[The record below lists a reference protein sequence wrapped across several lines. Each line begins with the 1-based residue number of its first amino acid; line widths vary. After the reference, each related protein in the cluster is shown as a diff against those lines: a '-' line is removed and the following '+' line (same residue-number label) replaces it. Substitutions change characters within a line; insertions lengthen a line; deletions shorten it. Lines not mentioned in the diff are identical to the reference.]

1 MNAIRAPRRRPA
13 PRRSPRRRS
22 SRGFAMMTVVFVL
35 VIMVGAAAALSTW
48 GARNDHLS
56 ALSVRESRAA
66 AAARAGLQWGAWHVR
81 DPRGTLF
88 AGAATMPSCFATKT
102 FSSGAGSALP
112 APLDE
117 FDVQVSCSR
126 SPTSGAYQED
136 QRSVVVFTLT
146 ATAVAGAAN
155 GPERVER
162 RAEMRIEACKDPAGV
177 APTWAC

>member
-1 MNAIRAPRRRPA
+1 MSAIRRPSPPA
-13 PRRSPRRRS
+13 PCGPGPGRAPQ
-22 SRGFAMMTVVFVL
+22 RGFAMMTVIFVL

-56 ALSVRESRAA
+56 ALAVRESRAA
-66 AAARAGLQWGAWHVR
+66 AAARAGLQWGAWQVR
-81 DPRGTLF
+81 DPRGTLS
-88 AGAATMPSCFATKT
+88 GGTATMPGCFATQT
-102 FSSGAGSALP
+102 FAGGTALP

-126 SPTSGAYQED
+126 SPATGVYQED

-146 ATAVAGAAN
+146 ATAVAGATG

-162 RAEMRIEACKDPAGV
+162 RAEMRIEACKDPAGTT
-177 APTWAC
+177 PLWAC